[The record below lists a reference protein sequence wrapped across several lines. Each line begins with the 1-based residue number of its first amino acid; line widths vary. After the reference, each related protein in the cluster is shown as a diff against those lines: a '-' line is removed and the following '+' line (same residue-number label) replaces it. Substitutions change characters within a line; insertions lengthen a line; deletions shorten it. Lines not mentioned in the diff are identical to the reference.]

1 MNLVPKNQPA
11 FDIRQWVE
19 LDGSGRATCPA
30 CIQDGKQK
38 QKNLS
43 VDRSTGA
50 YKCWRGCTPE
60 QSRATL
66 GNPKPSNST
75 SRSLIIAGKP
85 PRRKSRLVSRNE
97 VLLSRQ
103 RLLNHH
109 DKPQQQARQWLE
121 QRGFT
126 SEMICFYHIGLERWQ
141 QNGEHCWSIALHI
154 PANQEDQFYRKLRIA
169 PWLNNS
175 DLPKWSQAGVPATL
189 FHTYTPDDAEAT
201 WFCEGEW
208 DAMQLGWLARQNN
221 AKVAVCCS
229 TAGCGAIPPQDQLN
243 ELPGNV
249 FIFFDRNDTPTKN
262 GTIPGEE
269 GARKL
274 AQALGER
281 GRIAQVPIPSDCAI
295 AGWDVSD
302 AIQSGF
308 TWADFEQA
316 AAAASQPEPT
326 PSRTEAKVLRQL
338 LEEALNEAQTPF
350 QREIALM
357 DAARAKG
364 MPYRDITTLANA
376 LNTEQETNLDLDQ
389 SALKLQELLRSRP
402 TPFNAHDFLEPWFAE
417 ILTKTA
423 QAMPTAPE
431 FLFTTLLSAAASRI
445 GTAAQVVI
453 KPSAKYTQP
462 MVIWSAIVA
471 QSGSM
476 KTPAQRVI
484 LDPLTALEKE
494 SHRQYEMELEEYDR
508 LKAAGET
515 AKKPIRKRYLTK
527 DSTIETLQ
535 RTHAENPRGILYYR
549 DELAGAIKG
558 RNQYRRGQGA
568 DEEAEL
574 DQWTGSAVI
583 VDRAEKA
590 ICIPHSAVSRTGA
603 IQWEVLAELMGDHRD
618 TNGAWSRWL
627 FCAADAPPRYLN
639 LSEDEPD
646 TKITETLT
654 WLYRQLEQLPKQDYL
669 LSTEAKYLFE
679 AWQHQLVDAQR
690 AEQASG
696 LQLVYPKIEAYTARF
711 ALWLHI
717 VNAVL
722 QEKTPSQLIDDRTM
736 EQAIELSAYYLWQ
749 HRLIHTHN
757 SPEAGLASI
766 ALKIQKFAE
775 RVGEV
780 SASRLK
786 SGIRSLRK
794 KTTHEIRQLMQ
805 TLAISGFGTVK
816 GEGSEMVYGTSTDP
830 DIANKVDRV
839 DSQMTPASTSEVP
852 FIQSVQAISDP
863 IDSSQPVES
872 QSHPEICPRSDCPVV
887 ELSSPGALQKG
898 TPIEVWFEQ
907 QWVKAIYLYPLHR
920 SIFSHRSHKLE
931 EGHQVKLQINPH
943 QIKVWWQ
950 NASKFQVAIADI
962 RILDN
967 LDCFAPNS

>member
-1 MNLVPKNQPA
+1 MTFVSNNQSA
-11 FDIRQWVE
+11 FDIRQWVK
-19 LDGSGRATCPA
+19 LDSSGRAVCPA
-30 CIQDGKQK
+30 CVQDGKPK

-43 VDRSTGA
+43 VDLSTGA
-50 YKCWRGCTPE
+50 YRCWRGCTPD
-60 QSRATL
+60 QIRAALGNSKSSSSKSRAILTTST
-66 GNPKPSNST
+66 PS
-75 SRSLIIAGKP
+75 
-85 PRRKSRLVSRNE
+85 RRKSRLISRNE
-97 VLLSRQ
+97 VLLSQQ
-103 RLLNHH
+103 RLLNHN
-109 DKPQQQARQWLE
+109 DKPQQHARQWLE

-126 SEMICFYHIGLERWQ
+126 PEMIHFYHIGLERWQ
-141 QNGEHCWSIALHI
+141 QNGEHYWSIALHI

-169 PWLNNS
+169 PWLNHLE
-175 DLPKWSQAGVPATL
+175 LPKWSQAGVPATL

-208 DAMQLGWLARQNN
+208 DAMQLGWLARQHK
-221 AKVAVCCS
+221 AKVAICCS
-229 TAGCGAIPPQDQLN
+229 TAGCGTIPPQAQLN
-243 ELPGNV
+243 ELPGTV

-262 GTIPGEE
+262 GLIPGEA
-269 GARKL
+269 GAKKL

-281 GRIAQVPIPSDCAI
+281 GKIAQVPMPPDCTI
-295 AGWDVSD
+295 AGWDVSN
-302 AIQSGF
+302 AIEAEF

-316 AAAASQPEPT
+316 ASSAISPEP
-326 PSRTEAKVLRQL
+326 SNSQTEARVLREL
-338 LEEALNEAQTPF
+338 LEEALSENHTPF

-357 DAARAKG
+357 DAAKTKG
-364 MPYRDITTLANA
+364 IPYRDINILASA
-376 LNTEQETNLDLDQ
+376 IHTEQEITLDQ
-389 SALKLQELLRSRP
+389 AQSKLKLQDLLRSRP
-402 TPFNAHDFLEPWFAE
+402 TAFNLHDFLEPWFAE

-423 QAMPTAPE
+423 NAMPTTPE
-431 FLFTTLLSAAASRI
+431 FLFTTLLPAAASRI

-476 KTPAQRVI
+476 KTPAQRII
-484 LDPLTALEKE
+484 LDPLTTLEKE
-494 SHRQYEMELEEYDR
+494 AHKRYEAETEEYEQLR
-508 LKAAGET
+508 AAGEQV
-515 AKKPIRKRYLTK
+515 KKPVRKRYLTK

-590 ICIPHSAVSRTGA
+590 VCIPHSAVSRTGA

-646 TKITETLT
+646 NGIAEALI
-654 WLYRQLEQLPKQDYL
+654 WLYRTLEQLPTQDYF

-679 AWQHQLVDAQR
+679 AWQHHLVDTQR
-690 AEQASG
+690 TEQSSG
-696 LQLVYPKIEAYTARF
+696 LQLIYPKIEAYTARL

-722 QEKTPSQLIDDRTM
+722 KQQQPPLLINDQTM
-736 EQAIELSAYYLWQ
+736 EQAIQLAAYYLWQ

-757 SPEAGLASI
+757 SPDSGLA
-766 ALKIQKFAE
+766 ALGLKIQKYVE
-775 RVGEV
+775 RIGAA

-786 SGIRSLRK
+786 SGIRALRTT
-794 KTTHEIRQLMQ
+794 TTHEIRQLMR
-805 TLAISGFGTVK
+805 TLAIAGFGSVE
-816 GEGSEMVYGTSTDP
+816 GEGSEMIYSARRQQSTSGRIDNS
-830 DIANKVDRV
+830 DQRV
-839 DSQMTPASTSEVP
+839 TPVSTSEL
-852 FIQSVQAISDP
+852 QLSSEVQNMTDP
-863 IDSSQPVES
+863 IDTTPHSDAPRQLLRSGSSTTTPPES
-872 QSHPEICPRSDCPVV
+872 Q
-887 ELSSPGALQKG
+887 GLQPG

-907 QWVKAIYLYPLHR
+907 QWIRATYLHPLHR
-920 SIFSHRSHKLE
+920 LIFSCRSQKLE
-931 EGHQVKLQINPH
+931 EGHQVKLEISAQ

-950 NASKFQVAIADI
+950 NASRFQVAIADI
-962 RILDN
+962 RILNDSN
-967 LDCFAPNS
+967 CHAPSS